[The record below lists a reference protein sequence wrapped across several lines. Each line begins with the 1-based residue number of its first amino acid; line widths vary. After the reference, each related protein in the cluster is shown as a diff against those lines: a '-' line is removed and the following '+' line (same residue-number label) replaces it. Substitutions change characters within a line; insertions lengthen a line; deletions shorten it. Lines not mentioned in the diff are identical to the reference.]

1 MFEDLFKHPK
11 HITRHREGACA
22 AERER
27 FLRHCAEYGAARRTL
42 TRFAWLLLTISQYVD
57 VGPGRVV
64 TLAELEVGSRRWA
77 RRRHGRHRRDR
88 TAVRKA
94 FVRVAKAWLRFLQ
107 CLEEV
112 VGDKE
117 LFAEQLDEFA
127 KYQRDERGLSPN
139 TTKAQRRQLKDFFK
153 NLTTQKAS
161 LAQITIHD
169 VDSYFSLKGR
179 QGCCRLTIRTK
190 AETLRSFFRY
200 AASRRWC
207 ASSIAPGIVAPR
219 VFKCESLPSC
229 PNWEDVQR
237 LIADAGGS
245 TPAAIRDR
253 AILLLL
259 STYGLRSIE
268 IRQLQLED
276 LDWAHEVITIR
287 RSKQRRTAR
296 YPLVRAVGDAIVLY
310 LRQVRA
316 HCAHR
321 ELFLTLRAPFRPLC
335 ESGIYATVATR
346 VRALNIEVQHKGPHC
361 LRHACASRLL
371 AEGCN
376 LKEIGDHLGHKSV
389 AATRVYAKVDLL
401 GLREVGE
408 FDLRGLS

>member
-1 MFEDLFKHPK
+1 MFEDLFQHPR
-11 HITRHREGACA
+11 HITRHREGPCA

-27 FLRHCAEYGAARRTL
+27 YLRHCAEYGAARRTL
-42 TRFAWLLLTISQYVD
+42 TRFAWLLLTISQYMD
-57 VGPGRVV
+57 VMPGRTI
-64 TLAELEVGSRRWA
+64 TLAEVDVASRRWV
-77 RRRHGRHRRDR
+77 RRRQGRRRCDR
-88 TAVRKA
+88 TAVRSA
-94 FVRVAKAWLRFLQ
+94 FVRVAKAWLRFLH

-117 LFAEQLDEFA
+117 LFAEQLDEFS
-127 KYQRDERGLSPN
+127 KHQRDERGLSPN
-139 TTKAQRRQLKDFFK
+139 TIKAQQRQLKDFFK
-153 NLTTQKAS
+153 NLATLKAS
-161 LAQITIHD
+161 LAQITIND
-169 VDSYFSLKGR
+169 IDSYFDLKGR

-200 AASRRWC
+200 AASRHWC
-207 ASSIAPGIVAPR
+207 TSSIAAGIVAPR
-219 VFKCESLPSC
+219 VFKYENLPSC

-268 IRQLQLED
+268 IRRLQLED
-276 LDWAHEVITIR
+276 LDWIHEIITIR
-287 RSKQRRTAR
+287 RSKQRRTVR
-296 YPLVRAVGDAIVLY
+296 YPLVGAVGDAIVQY
-310 LRQVRA
+310 LRKVRA
-316 HCAHR
+316 HCAYR

-335 ESGIYATVATR
+335 ENGIYATVATR
-346 VRALNIEVQHKGPHC
+346 VKALNIEVRHKGPHC

-376 LKEIGDHLGHKSV
+376 LNEIGDHLGHTSA

-401 GLREVGE
+401 GLREVAE